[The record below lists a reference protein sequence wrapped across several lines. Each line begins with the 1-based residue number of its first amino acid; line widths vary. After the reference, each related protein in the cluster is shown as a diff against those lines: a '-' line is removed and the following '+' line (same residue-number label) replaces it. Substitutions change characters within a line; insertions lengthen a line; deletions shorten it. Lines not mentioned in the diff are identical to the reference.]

1 MLFKLVFISHYY
13 HKSPS
18 RELFLKHSVFLP
30 LNKTGMRKQGHLNF
44 IYPGGPTA
52 VLSISMLHTVTIK
65 QRITNLG
72 ALFDLHVGL
81 WSLLIVSSHFQ
92 SDSIIFNCA
101 HCIENKNLCGRD
113 GRTICGPLCVPK
125 STYVTLAHKRKEKF
139 FYFGCSLVRRF

>member
-13 HKSPS
+13 HESP
-18 RELFLKHSVFLP
+18 RGELFLKHSVFLP

-92 SDSIIFNCA
+92 SDSIIFQLRA
-101 HCIENKNLCGRD
+101 LHRKQEFVRPRWPYDMRPSVRGEKY
-113 GRTICGPLCVPK
+113 ICDAGP
-125 STYVTLAHKRKEKF
+125 
-139 FYFGCSLVRRF
+139 